1 MFGLNC
7 EWLFLELMEPAE
19 RNTYKLKIKIQPVLK
34 GVKREG
40 EKKPIHNRSGNE
52 GLKSFAP
59 SQCP

>member
-1 MFGLNC
+1 MFGLNW
-7 EWLFLELMEPAE
+7 EWLFRELMEPAE
-19 RNTYKLKIKIQPVLK
+19 RNTYKLKIKIQLVIK
-34 GVKREG
+34 GV

>member
-1 MFGLNC
+1 
-7 EWLFLELMEPAE
+7 MEPAE